1 MKKINQM
8 PEIETLLKPL
18 KLLSL
23 KDNLYKYNKEAIDNK
38 LTYLEFLTLLL
49 QEEILRRENKKL
61 STNIKRS
68 KIRGDKSLENF
79 DFNFNPNV
87 NKLQIKDLASCK
99 FVEEKVCLLIV
110 GPCGTG
116 KSHLAH
122 AIGNCAVRANI
133 STLFIRANKLLE
145 EIKAYKAINNYYKY
159 KRMLNKIQLLIIDDF
174 GLKPLEKPEDEDFH
188 ELISDRYENAA
199 TIITSNLD
207 FSEWHQSFPNKL
219 LGIATLDRIRHM
231 AYTIILDGNS
241 YRAFNKNNITEQLKI
256 KLDN

>member
-79 DFNFNPNV
+79 
-87 NKLQIKDLASCK
+87 
-99 FVEEKVCLLIV
+99 
-110 GPCGTG
+110 
-116 KSHLAH
+116 
-122 AIGNCAVRANI
+122 
-133 STLFIRANKLLE
+133 
-145 EIKAYKAINNYYKY
+145 
-159 KRMLNKIQLLIIDDF
+159 
-174 GLKPLEKPEDEDFH
+174 
-188 ELISDRYENAA
+188 
-199 TIITSNLD
+199 NL
-207 FSEWHQSFPNKL
+207 
-219 LGIATLDRIRHM
+219 
-231 AYTIILDGNS
+231 
-241 YRAFNKNNITEQLKI
+241 
-256 KLDN
+256 

>member
-1 MKKINQM
+1 MKKINPM
-8 PEIETLLKPL
+8 PEIEVLLKPL

-23 KDNLYKYNKEAIDNK
+23 KDTLYKYNKEAIDNK

-49 QEEILRRENKKL
+49 QEEILRRENRKL
-61 STNIKRS
+61 STHIKRS
-68 KIRGDKSLENF
+68 KIRADKSLENF
-79 DFNFNPNV
+79 DFSFNPNV
-87 NKLQIKDLASCK
+87 NKIQIKDLSSCK
-99 FVEEKVCLLIV
+99 FVAEKVCLLIV

-122 AIGNCAVRANI
+122 AIGNSAVRANI

-159 KRMLNKIQLLIIDDF
+159 KRILSKIELLIIDDF
-174 GLKPLEKPEDEDFH
+174 GLKPLENPEDEYFH
-188 ELISDRYENAA
+188 ELISDRYENAS

-219 LGIATLDRIRHM
+219 LGMATLDRIRHM
-231 AYTIILDGNS
+231 AYIITLEGNS
-241 YRAFNKNNITEQLKI
+241 YRKFNENQLINKV
-256 KLDN
+256 K